1 MDRVGFDARRQR
13 GGITALIGGNSSAD
27 VGLVKTERVMDGG
40 EVGSDLRAG
49 RRALVAFALAL
60 VAALLGAALLLVAAV
75 LALAGVMP
83 GWLAAVVVAVVVLG
97 FGAAAA
103 YVGWRACPRSALTL
117 TRRSLKEDW
126 EWLKSQL

>member
-13 GGITALIGGNSSAD
+13 AGCPARFGGFGCRIGRRVESP
-27 VGLVKTERVMDGG
+27 VGLGGG
-40 EVGSDLRAG
+40 ELARGLRAG